1 MNGTKALEGQFPY
14 HVGLQWTN
22 DESTFCGGSIINKR
36 YILTAAHC
44 IYDEPDE
51 DSSSW
56 FPDFSI
62 FYSDETN
69 EGLVAPKDI
78 QILAGVNKLDDENG
92 IVYKV
97 EKIIKHEHYDNDKF
111 LSELADIALIRVT
124 RDIVFNDKIQPV
136 RLASSKNQGDILP
149 VGSPVMITGWGYTRQ
164 CLEAHDEE
172 TNYLRV
178 AKRKIS
184 DFNECQYAYSVAR
197 NKASDESEKPPA
209 VDRGMIC
216 SVGFQY
222 SCMGDSGGPIVD
234 QRGVQVVQPVKLAS
248 SENKEDVLPVG
259 TPVFIAG
266 WGYTRK
272 CLDFREEYVNDLRMA
287 KRSIYDFDKC
297 QSEYLENSLKKCEE
311 PEIPPGIHQEVI
323 CSVGFQY
330 SCMGDSG
337 SPVVDERGIQVGIVS
352 FSEDLLPDVHTSV
365 RFYSQWIA
373 DNFKITEN

>member
-234 QRGVQVVQPVKLAS
+234 QRGVQV
-248 SENKEDVLPVG
+248 G
-259 TPVFIAG
+259 I
-266 WGYTRK
+266 
-272 CLDFREEYVNDLRMA
+272 DFREEYVNDLRMA